1 MWIHRMEYYSATN
14 RKDVQMHATIW
25 MNHENLMLSER
36 NQTQTIMLPG
46 FIYRKYPEEVSL

>member
-1 MWIHRMEYYSATN
+1 MEYYSATN
-14 RKDVQMHATIW
+14 RKDVLMHATIW

-36 NQTQTIMLPG
+36 NQTQKIMLPG